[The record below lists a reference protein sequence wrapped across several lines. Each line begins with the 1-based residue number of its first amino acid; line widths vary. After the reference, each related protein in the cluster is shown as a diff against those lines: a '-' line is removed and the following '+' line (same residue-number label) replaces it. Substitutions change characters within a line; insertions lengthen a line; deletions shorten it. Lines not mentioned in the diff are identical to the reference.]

1 MSRKIVIT
9 LVLIVVGIAV
19 GEIAYV
25 ATTSFINNSYVALMA
40 KGKLIGDVYP
50 DKARYY
56 PGDKVT
62 IKIKLANKL
71 HKDFSGVIYIF
82 YKHLEN
88 TIEKEK
94 IQVNLKNNQKKQLDI
109 SWNPPKDDFKGYL
122 VEVYAV
128 EGNKVIDSRNT
139 AIDISSDWSKFPRYG
154 YITNFPLQTKEKSL
168 LIIEELNKY
177 HLNGLLFYD
186 WQYKHNKPLAG
197 TVENPDVKWKD
208 VANRDIYGQTVKD
221 YIELAHSKNMMAA
234 NYNLMY
240 GGYFDYVKD
249 GAKPEWGLYK
259 DPNHEEQDNHPLPY
273 TWATDR
279 LYLFNPANNDWQ
291 NYIFNAEKDAFRVY
305 NFDVWHVDTLGP
317 RGTVYDYKGNPVELS
332 TTYADFLNNAKKAL
346 GKRIVCNTV
355 NEYGLIDV
363 ASRADVDFLYVEI
376 WPPTRAHY
384 NFLKQTVD
392 NGYNYSDGKKA
403 TVIAAYMNYGIAD
416 RSGEFNEHSVRL
428 TDATIFAA
436 GGAHIELGDT
446 GMLSKEYFPSA
457 KLKMSES
464 LKEAMRNYYDFLV
477 AYENLLRDGLKESDN
492 KIEIPGVEISNNGSA
507 RTVWTYA
514 KQKDGY
520 DVIHMIN
527 LLGIEVS
534 NWRDDLGNY
543 SAPPIIKDFKVKYYL
558 KDDNVKNVYLSSPD
572 INDGKVVKLQF
583 RKKEDS
589 KGKYLE
595 ISVPELRYWD
605 MIFIKK

>member
-1 MSRKIVIT
+1 LSKKIIA
-9 LVLIVVGIAV
+9 LILIISTAIFGALYMYRNIF
-19 GEIAYV
+19 
-25 ATTSFINNSYVALMA
+25 SFKDDNNIVALT
-40 KGKLIGDVYP
+40 KGKLISDVYT

-56 PGDKVT
+56 PSDKVT
-62 IKIKLANKL
+62 IKIELNNEL
-71 HKDFSGVIYIF
+71 QEDFRGTIYIF
-82 YKHLEN
+82 YKHFES
-88 TIEKEK
+88 IVGKAK
-94 IQVNLKNNQKKQLDI
+94 IQVNIKSGQKKQLNI
-109 SWNPPKDDFKGYL
+109 FWEAPKDDFKGYL

-128 EGNKVIDSRNT
+128 KGNKAIDNKNT
-139 AIDISSDWSKFPRYG
+139 AVDVSSDWSKFPRYG
-154 YITNFPLQTKEKSL
+154 YIANFPEQSKEKSA
-168 LIIEELNKY
+168 LIIEDLNRY
-177 HLNGLLFYD
+177 HLNGLQFYD

-197 TVENPDVKWKD
+197 TVENPDLKWKD
-208 VANRDIYGQTVKD
+208 IANRDIYGQTVKD

-259 DPNHEEQDNHPLPY
+259 DPNHEEQDNHPLPH

-279 LYLFNPANNDWQ
+279 LYLFNPANKDWQ
-291 NYIFNAEKDAFRVY
+291 NYIFNAEKDAFGVY

-332 TTYADFLNNAKKAL
+332 MTYADFLNNAKKAL

-355 NEYGLIDV
+355 NEYGLINV
-363 ASRADVDFLYVEI
+363 ASGADVDFLYAEI
-376 WPPTRAHY
+376 WPPGRAHY

-403 TVIAAYMNYGIAD
+403 TVVAAYMNYGIAD
-416 RSGEFNEHSVRL
+416 RSAEFNKHSVRL
-428 TDATIFAA
+428 TDAAIFAA
-436 GGAHIELGDT
+436 GGDHIELGDT

-457 KLKMSES
+457 NLKMSES
-464 LKEAMRNYYDFLV
+464 LVKAMRNYYDFLT

-492 KIEIPGVEISNNGSA
+492 KIEIPGIEISNNGSA

-558 KDDNVKNVYLSSPD
+558 ENDNIKNVYLASPD
-572 INDGKVVKLQF
+572 INDGKVMKLQF
-583 RKKEDS
+583 KKKEDS

-595 ISVPELRYWD
+595 ISVPELQYWD